1 MAAKKGKSKYIC
13 SECGYSSLKW
23 LGKCPN
29 CDSWGTFEEEIDIK
43 RAFKDVESQDVSISK
58 ITEIEI
64 EKEFRMVTPFEEF
77 DRVLGGGLIK
87 GEVVLITGSPGIGKS
102 TFLLQL
108 SQEYAKI
115 GNVFYVSGEESPRQI
130 KQRAERVNVK
140 SENLYILNDTNIEK
154 IESVILKDKPKVV
167 VVDSIQTLYSENVN
181 SIPGSVTQIRETTL
195 KIIEI
200 AKKNEIAFYIVGHV
214 TKDGKLAG
222 PKLLEHMVDAVLQ
235 IEGEENSYYRII
247 RSIKNRYGSTNEIS
261 IFDMK
266 ENGISEVKNPS
277 EFFISDRDEKNIGS
291 IIVPIF
297 EGSRVFLFEV
307 QSLLGTPN
315 FGMPRR
321 TVEGYDK
328 NRVEILSAVLSRS
341 LKVDV
346 NSKDIYINIPGGIDL
361 NDRSSDLAVIFSLL
375 SSVKGV
381 PISQK
386 IAAIGE
392 LGLRGEVRKVSFI
405 KNRVNELEKLGFVGV
420 YLPKSHQA
428 DFEKEKIKTKIK
440 LNYIS
445 NISELDERIR

>member
-1 MAAKKGKSKYIC
+1 MAVKKTKAKYIC

-43 RAFKDVESQDVSISK
+43 NTFRNVESGDVSISK
-58 ITEIEI
+58 ITDIEI

-130 KQRAERVNVK
+130 KQRAERVNVQ
-140 SENLYILNDTNIEK
+140 SENLYILNNTNIEK

-167 VVDSIQTLYSENVN
+167 VIDSIQTLYSENVN

-235 IEGEENSYYRII
+235 IEGEENNYYRII

-277 EFFISDRDEKNIGS
+277 EFFISDRDEKNVGS

-361 NDRSSDLAVIFSLL
+361 NDRSSDLAVVFSLL
-375 SSVKGV
+375 SSIKGI

-445 NISELDERIR
+445 NISELVERIR

>member
-1 MAAKKGKSKYIC
+1 MAVKKGKSKYIC

-405 KNRVNELEKLGFVGV
+405 KNRVNELEKMGFTGV

-428 DFEKEKIKTKIK
+428 DFEKEKIKIK

-445 NISELDERIR
+445 NISELVERIR